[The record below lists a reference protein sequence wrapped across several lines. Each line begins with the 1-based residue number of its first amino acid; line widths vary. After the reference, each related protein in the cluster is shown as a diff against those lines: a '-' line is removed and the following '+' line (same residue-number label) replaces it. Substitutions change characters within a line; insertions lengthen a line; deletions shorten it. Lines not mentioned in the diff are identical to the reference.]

1 MKRFCLFLA
10 LMLALCVPALA
21 VPIENA
27 ESSCRVW
34 IDGAEALVYETA
46 VCNQRYWTAN
56 PELSSAPVAIA
67 QAQGSCRVEAEFLNA
82 QVHSAVARPLS
93 LGVVPEIA
101 DGKV

>member
-10 LMLALCVPALA
+10 LTLALCIPALA

-82 QVHSAVARPLS
+82 
-93 LGVVPEIA
+93 
-101 DGKV
+101 